1 VKINEKKEIE
11 KMSQYNMNLIE
22 IMEIIMTNESVKGL
36 SNLMKLS
43 IFEFNEIF
51 KMMNEKMVFQIF
63 IIFIYLLNMNQG
75 KFLKI

>member
-1 VKINEKKEIE
+1 
-11 KMSQYNMNLIE
+11 MSQYNMNLIE